1 MPLQRPSADR
11 PDLRYQRCPTS
22 PNARTESVSSQ
33 PLSRRSSVFSDLATV
48 FRKNTGSR
56 SIQQYHPPPRK
67 QSTWVEWGGVP
78 PAAQVTLERK
88 RDEVGDG
95 DENEDEEETDRPL
108 SKAHLLS
115 KIRQKKEV
123 INKLRCQPWSMQ
135 RKRRT
140 LRLAQKYLE
149 QHESRVSCGHLYKE
163 ELRKRWHWFVR
174 WCSNFVSNIVPWESK
189 IKRIESHFGSVVSS
203 YFTFLR
209 WVIFMNASITL
220 LILSFVVIP
229 EVISDLTADGA
240 RRERTRTRKV
250 MPPQERAHADEFTVV
265 WHWGGYLRWSPLFYG
280 YYSDVD
286 VPYSLPIAYFL
297 AILAVFAFSFFIILK
312 KMAANASTNKMTGS
326 KASRAVHL
334 QLASV
339 HRMGLFGRR
348 ETASNAIMAGVI
360 KLRELIAETRVQKEE
375 KFECL
380 RFTLRVFANMVILL
394 MLAFSIYCISFAV
407 QSSQT
412 IENKGNLLTKSQV
425 PAVVSTITHVFPMI
439 FDLIGRIEAYH
450 PRTAHRAH
458 LARVLVLYV
467 LNYLT
472 LIIALLE
479 KLDSIRESKGMLE
492 TEPVLTLVDKAKRE
506 LSVPGPRSYT
516 FFSRNFT
523 NLRQMRAALEGRES
537 PSWTQPWPRSSVAP
551 TLPTTSRTAA
561 VTVDGEDVE
570 VQSQFG
576 PVGVN
581 HAKALMRNATPAPTS
596 KRYETKRL
604 GPTVLPAYPTPLPP
618 PTQDLPTYREQEYGP
633 HWNLDRAIAQQ
644 KIRPPAGRK
653 PPPLPVGSGQSR
665 DRSSTQAARNGTQR
679 PRIVA
684 ESLHSDQICWETLI
698 GQEIVRLVT
707 VDLYITIASILII
720 DFFRALWVRHCSS
733 WWCWN
738 IEETFPEYGEFKVA
752 ENVLHIVNN
761 QGMIWLGLFFAPLLP
776 AINNLKLIA
785 FLYIRAWAVMSS
797 NVPAKEIFRASRQV
811 LIRTNSNFFLMILLL
826 WLLLCT
832 LPVGY
837 VIASRRPSS
846 NCGPFAGQDHFYQV
860 ITTLLE
866 DKIDKNVL
874 RWIKVIASPGVVI
887 PILLLLVLIIY
898 FLVSLVRG
906 LREANSD
913 LQQQLVHERTE
924 EKKKI
929 FELAGGGVKK
939 KPGFGRNGKLQPKK
953 PGQVLP
959 EIEQKRREPWRAHHG
974 TENTLSLC
982 PTDEPPSSLNSPAS
996 QLSPP
1001 STRKKSARDQF
1012 DLSPSRK
1019 QTLGSLNEVDGET
1032 HVDHR
1037 KTSREVPTIMSRSMP
1052 VSHSNQTAKLEDW
1065 NEDAR
1070 SEQSVKSAVP
1080 ELSTPDELR
1089 NIMAPLMDLSLK
1101 NTPSAVSLAAFPK
1114 DSSPVT
1120 VIFGSQASGS
1130 RRSSNRESLIS
1141 LYDNNRSLTED
1152 VPQRSSVSKVLRSVE
1167 SAGLPPMPSTSIG
1180 ATPAQE
1186 GPHSMAL
1193 YSREPRRVGNYS
1205 VMTASTSSAP
1215 PPLPKHGQPP
1225 KGLPSK
1231 SATQSR
1237 NQLAG
1242 GQKVEV
1248 NSVTDQFVP
1257 WPSIDQVK
1265 AQRARLVSRSQPKS
1279 PIKTSTSYDS
1289 SALRGRSPSP
1299 LKFKE
1304 KRDSS
1309 PEESSSAHPRRFR
1322 ISVSPT
1328 RKVHSDDLEEATSS
1342 RPPPATRPRYII
1354 KQRILPGSTI
1364 SMASSRLTESSFPSK
1379 PSTPVAPRATI
1390 DEMDSPPHETPTPF
1404 R

>member
-1 MPLQRPSADR
+1 MSAE
-11 PDLRYQRCPTS
+11 
-22 PNARTESVSSQ
+22 N
-33 PLSRRSSVFSDLATV
+33 
-48 FRKNTGSR
+48 
-56 SIQQYHPPPRK
+56 PPA
-67 QSTWVEWGGVP
+67 VP
-78 PAAQVTLERK
+78 PAALPPVLRREQPAGSRAPSAGSSPFRPRRTSPPPGVVARMDAPFTHPRLSASRIAQFSHVPSRRTSAVFARRSRGSQLDLGDRTSSKLTLDEELYDFFFAALI
-88 RDEVGDG
+88 DEVGDG

-149 QHESRVSCGHLYKE
+149 QHESRVSRGHLYKE

-280 YYSDVD
+280 YYSDLEH
-286 VPYSLPIAYFL
+286 PYSLPIAYFVS
-297 AILAVFAFSFFIILK
+297 ILAVFAFSFFIILK
-312 KMAANASTNKMTGS
+312 KMAANA
-326 KASRAVHL
+326 
-334 QLASV
+334 
-339 HRMGLFGRR
+339 

-523 NLRQMRAALEGRES
+523 NLRQMRAALEGRGS

-653 PPPLPVGSGQSR
+653 PPPLPVGSVQSR
-665 DRSSTQAARNGTQR
+665 DRSSTQAARN
-679 PRIVA
+679 
-684 ESLHSDQICWETLI
+684 

-776 AINNLKLIA
+776 AINNLKLIV

-797 NVPAKEIFRASRQV
+797 NVPAKEIFRA
-811 LIRTNSNFFLMILLL
+811 
-826 WLLLCT
+826 
-832 LPVGY
+832 GH
-837 VIASRRPSS
+837 
-846 NCGPFAGQDHFYQV
+846 DHFYQV
-860 ITTLLE
+860 LTTLLE
-866 DKIDKNVL
+866 NKIDKNVL

-1032 HVDHR
+1032 HVEHR

-1065 NEDAR
+1065 DEDGR

-1114 DSSPVT
+1114 DSTSPVT

-1141 LYDNNRSLTED
+1141 LYDNNRSLAED

-1237 NQLAG
+1237 NQLAA

-1265 AQRARLVSRSQPKS
+1265 AQRARLLSRSQPKS

-1289 SALRGRSPSP
+1289 GALRGRSPSP

-1309 PEESSSAHPRRFR
+1309 PEDSSSAHPRRFR

-1390 DEMDSPPHETPTPF
+1390 DEMDSPRNETPTHPF
-1404 R
+1404 Q

>member
-67 QSTWVEWGGVP
+67 QST
-78 PAAQVTLERK
+78 
-88 RDEVGDG
+88 DEVGDG

-149 QHESRVSCGHLYKE
+149 QHESRVSRGHLYKE

-229 EVISDLTADGA
+229 EVISDLTADGT

-280 YYSDVD
+280 YYSDLEH
-286 VPYSLPIAYFL
+286 PYSLPIAYFVS
-297 AILAVFAFSFFIILK
+297 ILAVFAFSFFIILK
-312 KMAANASTNKMTGS
+312 KMAANASTNKMTG
-326 KASRAVHL
+326 RAVHL

-339 HRMGLFGRR
+339 HRLGLFRR
-348 ETASNAIMAGVI
+348 RLNEWTALYFILFSIGNSETASNAIMAGVI

-479 KLDSIRESKGMLE
+479 KLDSIRESQGMLE
-492 TEPVLTLVDKAKRE
+492 SEPVLTLVDKAKRE
-506 LSVPGPRSYT
+506 LSVPGPRSYVSTRKKTLEMVAGLQT

-523 NLRQMRAALEGRES
+523 NLRQMRAALEGRGS

-618 PTQDLPTYREQEYGP
+618 PTQDIPTYREQEYGP

-665 DRSSTQAARNGTQR
+665 HRSSTQAARNGTQQ

-698 GQEIVRLVT
+698 GSDHHFKQLQSTCLGQEIVRLVT

-776 AINNLKLIA
+776 AINNLKLIV

-797 NVPAKEIFRASRQV
+797 N
-811 LIRTNSNFFLMILLL
+811 
-826 WLLLCT
+826 
-832 LPVGY
+832 
-837 VIASRRPSS
+837 
-846 NCGPFAGQDHFYQV
+846 V

-1032 HVDHR
+1032 HVEHR

-1065 NEDAR
+1065 NKDAR

-1101 NTPSAVSLAAFPK
+1101 TTQSAVSLAAFPK
-1114 DSSPVT
+1114 DSTSPVT

-1237 NQLAG
+1237 NQLAS

-1265 AQRARLVSRSQPKS
+1265 AQRARLISRSQPKS

-1289 SALRGRSPSP
+1289 GALRGRSPSP

-1364 SMASSRLTESSFPSK
+1364 SMASSRLTESSFASK

-1390 DEMDSPPHETPTPF
+1390 DEMDSPRNETPTHPF